1 MYGYF
6 QAYSINLTKSNT
18 IWVKILKVIKY
29 LDYFLAILLEAY
41 VVETL
46 YYKNLFK
53 FQV

>member
-6 QAYSINLTKSNT
+6 QANSISLTKSNT

-29 LDYFLAILLEAY
+29 LGYFQAILLDAY

-46 YYKNLFK
+46 YY
-53 FQV
+53 